1 MQLLRWLRVIQN
13 CSPPASYGS
22 ATFRIS
28 NRSKKR
34 ENMGRI
40 YDLAIIYNVQPGFPL
55 SLKAVHVTNTIK
67 RETSEQNTFNINE
80 KQLTGDRHRSQVECL
95 TSEFR
100 SKSWK
105 WQD

>member
-1 MQLLRWLRVIQN
+1 
-13 CSPPASYGS
+13 
-22 ATFRIS
+22 
-28 NRSKKR
+28 
-34 ENMGRI
+34 MGRI

-95 TSEFR
+95 ISEFR